1 VQGILFIRG
10 KKLIAV
16 FCKVADISGDLHIV
30 GARNFFV
37 RGKLI
42 IAFGD
47 PFPKMVLRRTL
58 VVILQ
63 WRRLEEQLLK

>member
-1 VQGILFIRG
+1 LWVQGI
-10 KKLIAV
+10 
-16 FCKVADISGDLHIV
+16 
-30 GARNFFV
+30 FFV
-37 RGKLI
+37 KGKLI

-47 PFPKMVLRRTL
+47 AFPKMVLRRTL

>member
-1 VQGILFIRG
+1 MAG
-10 KKLIAV
+10 
-16 FCKVADISGDLHIV
+16 ISGDLDIV

-47 PFPKMVLRRTL
+47 AFPKMVLRRTF